1 LRNYELVYI
10 LRPDLEDENRESVTA
25 KIEELITASGGQVLQ
40 VDSWGLRRLAYS
52 IQRFGEGYYV
62 LAKINLRTEAIL
74 ELRRGLGLTEEV
86 IRYLLIRTDEEEGE
100 LAEPAPEEGVP
111 EQVLPEDAEHLEDE
125 ELGG

>member
-1 LRNYELVYI
+1 MRNYELVYI
-10 LRPDLEDENRESVTA
+10 LRPDLEDENLESVRA
-25 KIEELITASGGQVLQ
+25 KIEQLITASGGQVLQ

-62 LAKINLRTEAIL
+62 LAKINLDTEAIQ

-100 LAEPAPEEGVP
+100 LAEPAPEEEVP
-111 EQVLPEDAEHLEDE
+111 EQVLPEDAEHVEDE

>member
-1 LRNYELVYI
+1 MRNYELVYI
-10 LRPDLEDENRESVTA
+10 LRPDLEDENLESVTA

-100 LAEPAPEEGVP
+100 LAEPAPEEEVP
-111 EQVLPEDAEHLEDE
+111 EQVLPEDAEHVEDE

>member
-1 LRNYELVYI
+1 MRNYELVYI
-10 LRPDLEDENRESVTA
+10 LRPDLEDENLESVRA
-25 KIEELITASGGQVLQ
+25 KIEQLITASGGQVLQ

-62 LAKINLRTEAIL
+62 LAKINLDAEAIQ

-100 LAEPAPEEGVP
+100 LAEPAPEEEVP
-111 EQVLPEDAEHLEDE
+111 EQVLPEDAEHVEDE